1 MAVTMAESP
10 EVSVISPTVFSTAQL
25 RAIHAPTPLL
35 IGDQERLYEPRANLR
50 MVMARMPALDGAV
63 VPDADHIAGMAQPD
77 AVNAQIL
84 RFLERGAGA
93 A

>member
-1 MAVTMAESP
+1 M
-10 EVSVISPTVFSTAQL
+10 AQL
-25 RAIHAPTPLL
+25 RAIHAPTLLL
-35 IGDQERLYEPRANLR
+35 IGDQERLYEPRPTLR
-50 MVMARMPALDGAV
+50 MAMTRMPALDGAV

>member
-1 MAVTMAESP
+1 MAVTMSESP

-25 RAIHAPTPLL
+25 RAINAPTLLL
-35 IGDQERLYEPRANLR
+35 IGDQERLYKPRATA
-50 MVMARMPALDGAV
+50 MARMHALDGAV